1 MKDAAPDPAL
11 ARDVFAEKGQIC
23 HETNTLRSTNVTFKC
38 CEPDKR
44 RRHRTYLVS
53 VDETS
58 LCNYEV
64 VVCSPSLCTQ
74 PEPQKRNASASELLK
89 ALDGTCLQR
98 HEGWWSFELCYGT
111 HARQFHVET
120 VEASDGRKKAKVA
133 AEFSLGDRM
142 EKRRKPSSASDVVV
156 VEGDEPRVEVT
167 YEGGTACDV
176 DVEGDGVI
184 RKRSTT
190 ARSFVEKR
198 TPRHRGGPDVPL
210 LIQGDHARA
219 LRPLLLSKM
228 NRRDPYLRPHT
239 LSRREKKKRGRR
251 RTTTMRM
258 MTRTRMKKMRTT
270 RTPAVR
276 GPPA

>member
-1 MKDAAPDPAL
+1 M
-11 ARDVFAEKGQIC
+11 
-23 HETNTLRSTNVTFKC
+23 
-38 CEPDKR
+38 
-44 RRHRTYLVS
+44 S

-190 ARSFVEKR
+190 ARLGLWRDERPCKYR
-198 TPRHRGGPDVPL
+198 RRPDVPL
-210 LIQGDHARA
+210 LVQGHDARA
-219 LRPLLLSKM
+219 LRPC
-228 NRRDPYLRPHT
+228 
-239 LSRREKKKRGRR
+239 GVCQR
-251 RTTTMRM
+251 RTDA
-258 MTRTRMKKMRTT
+258 TRDLRRA
-270 RTPAVR
+270 RPCR
-276 GPPA
+276 GE